1 METRTS
7 KVWTHE
13 DSEGEVNE
21 PSSQNEIMA
30 RIQQYHQNEQDASMG
45 YWRLVFSGVIENSRN
60 PLEDTVMEA
69 EDGMWRIS
77 AYF

>member
-1 METRTS
+1 
-7 KVWTHE
+7 
-13 DSEGEVNE
+13 
-21 PSSQNEIMA
+21 MA